1 MPSRS
6 NGLAAL
12 VAAGAG
18 AAALPA
24 AIIAP
29 AEGLSLRA
37 YQDSV
42 GVWTICRGST
52 TGVRPGDR
60 RTAEECDRLF
70 ESAVGH
76 YLSRVDALVTPEIPA
91 PSLAAFASLCYN
103 TGLGTCRPV
112 LERANRG
119 RLRDA
124 CEAIGLYTRAGGRDC
139 HDPRSN
145 CRGIVERRAEER
157 ALCLAGLEAGS

>member
-1 MPSRS
+1 MIKNKRVR
-6 NGLAAL
+6 AL
-12 VAAGAG
+12 VAAGAT
-18 AAALPA
+18 
-24 AIIAP
+24 AIAIATATIAP
-29 AEGLSLRA
+29 QEGLSLQA

-60 RTAEECDRLF
+60 RTAEECERLF
-70 ESAVGH
+70 ESEVGQFLEEVDRAV
-76 YLSRVDALVTPEIPA
+76 RPEIPA

-124 CEAIGLYTRAGGRDC
+124 CEAIILYTRAGGRDC
-139 HDPRSN
+139 HDPRAN

-157 ALCLAGLEAGS
+157 ALCLAGLESGS